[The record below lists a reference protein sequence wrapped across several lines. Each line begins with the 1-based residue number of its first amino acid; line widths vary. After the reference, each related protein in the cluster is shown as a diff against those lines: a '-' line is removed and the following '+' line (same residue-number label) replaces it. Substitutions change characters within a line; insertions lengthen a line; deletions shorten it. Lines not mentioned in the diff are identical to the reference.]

1 MKNYEINED
10 TLAIIPINETSTKVL
25 EKQGE
30 YVVERN
36 TYEVMDDSC
45 QYFGSTYEGRKGGS
59 KNVLGTGYKVPI
71 LVKEENYV
79 IFFPTESPLLES
91 CIWISLHNIEKL
103 EKAENNSTN
112 IYFNDGQ
119 KVNIKTSFHSIENQI
134 LRSTRLESVLRNRA
148 LGKTTI
154 KLVK

>member
-1 MKNYEINED
+1 MKNYEINEE
-10 TLAIIPINETSTKVL
+10 TLAIIPIDESSTKVL

-30 YVVERN
+30 YVVEKN
-36 TYEVMDDSC
+36 TYEIMDDSC

-79 IFFPTESPLLES
+79 IFFPTESPLLDS
-91 CIWISLHNIEKL
+91 CIWLSLHNIERL
-103 EKAENNSTN
+103 EKTQNNTTN
-112 IYFNDGQ
+112 IYFNDG
-119 KVNIKTSFHSIENQI
+119 KMVNLKTSFYSIENQI

-148 LGKTTI
+148 QGKTDIKLGK
-154 KLVK
+154 